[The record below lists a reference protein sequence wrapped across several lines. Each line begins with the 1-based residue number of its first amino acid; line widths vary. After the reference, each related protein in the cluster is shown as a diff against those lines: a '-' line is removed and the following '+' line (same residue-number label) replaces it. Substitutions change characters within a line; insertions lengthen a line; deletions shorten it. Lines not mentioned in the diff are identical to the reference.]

1 MTYSQSD
8 YENAHLAEM
17 PANVRGEIFRQ
28 IRTEKGYSLED
39 LAETCGLTASEI
51 LAVEA
56 GDVANPSYVARI
68 AHALGL
74 VAP

>member
-8 YENAHLAEM
+8 YENAHLAEL

-51 LAVEA
+51 
-56 GDVANPSYVARI
+56 
-68 AHALGL
+68 
-74 VAP
+74 